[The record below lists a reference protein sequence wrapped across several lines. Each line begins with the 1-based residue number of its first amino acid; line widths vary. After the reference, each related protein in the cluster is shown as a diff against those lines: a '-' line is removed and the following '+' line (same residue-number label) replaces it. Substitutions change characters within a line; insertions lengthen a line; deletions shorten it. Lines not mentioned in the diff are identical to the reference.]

1 MASDAEVS
9 WEMLTIIQKL
19 VILVESVLATKYTN
33 EFRLFI
39 KVSSGFSKKLTTKL
53 NLTLVCGLFP
63 LRIT

>member
-33 EFRLFI
+33 EFWLFI

>member
-33 EFRLFI
+33 EFLVFI